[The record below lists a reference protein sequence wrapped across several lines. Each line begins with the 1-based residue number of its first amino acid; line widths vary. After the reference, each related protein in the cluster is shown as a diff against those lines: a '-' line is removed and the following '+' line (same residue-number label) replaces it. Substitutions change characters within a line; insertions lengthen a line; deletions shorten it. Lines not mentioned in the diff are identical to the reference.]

1 MAQLVE
7 ALDIKPDELLH
18 PKNIWWKERTNS
30 SKLSFGLHTHA
41 CTHTHMHTI
50 FKTLGVFSSHAQ

>member
-1 MAQLVE
+1 MAQLAE

-30 SKLSFGLHTHA
+30 SKLFFGLHTHA
-41 CTHTHMHTI
+41 RTHMQTI